1 MQNNGRVR
9 GSKEASAPV
18 IVNHDNVYVHTNV
31 KQIQDEEFPD
41 TELYEYDETI
51 MTKDEYIVWAKDN
64 IDILEAGL
72 GELGI
77 VTEDNNNNV
86 ELAIGELGATVEEY
100 QLQNELALAELGT
113 LISEMGV

>member
-18 IVNHDNVYVHTNV
+18 IVNHDNVYIHTNV
-31 KQIQDEEFPD
+31 EQVHDEEFPD

-51 MTKDEYIVWAKDN
+51 MTKDENIVWAKDN

-72 GELGI
+72 GELGT
-77 VTEDNNNNV
+77 VTEDNNSNV
-86 ELAIGELGATVEEY
+86 ELAIGELGATVEKY